1 MQAKVTILIIE
12 DEKISVILLQ
22 QLSKHRDIKRS
33 PQRSAE
39 TGFP

>member
-22 QLSKHRDIKRS
+22 QLSKRRAIKRS
-33 PQRSAE
+33 PRRSAE